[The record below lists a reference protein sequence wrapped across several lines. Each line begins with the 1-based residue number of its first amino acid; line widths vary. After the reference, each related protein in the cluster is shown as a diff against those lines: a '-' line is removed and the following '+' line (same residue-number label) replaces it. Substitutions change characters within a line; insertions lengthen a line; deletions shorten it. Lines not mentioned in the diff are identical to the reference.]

1 MTSPANRTAFVS
13 GASTGVGYGI
23 ACALAQAGYDL
34 AVTSRDAA
42 RLDALMKEPAMKG
55 RKVVPV
61 KLDVRADGDIARALA
76 AAAGA
81 LAMSPSARTSSL
93 TGTTL
98 RPFIAGSFIS
108 ASSRAASRL
117 VTARS

>member
-42 RLDALMKEPAMKG
+42 RLEALMREPAMKG

-61 KLDVRADGDIARALA
+61 KLDVRAEGDIARRW
-76 AAAGA
+76 
-81 LAMSPSARTSSL
+81 PP
-93 TGTTL
+93 
-98 RPFIAGSFIS
+98 RP
-108 ASSRAASRL
+108 
-117 VTARS
+117 ARSATSTCWSTMPPARWSSPRSR

>member
-42 RLDALMKEPAMKG
+42 RLDALLKEPAMQG
-55 RKVVPV
+55 RKVVPI
-61 KLDVRADGDIARALA
+61 KLDVRVDGDIANAPSPPRPTRSATSTCWSTTPRA
-76 AAAGA
+76 
-81 LAMSPSARTSSL
+81 RW
-93 TGTTL
+93 
-98 RPFIAGSFIS
+98 
-108 ASSRAASRL
+108 SSRRSR
-117 VTARS
+117 